1 VTLRIIGISG
11 GDLRGQNTE
20 SYSSAR
26 RKPARGLSTGA
37 LTDRETPPGIA
48 CHVPVTNGRYK
59 SAVAVKTGDRASE
72 AELIDRLRCG
82 DQATF
87 TWLIDTYSPSLKR
100 LALAFVSLEAVAEEV
115 VQETWLAV
123 LTGIGRFEGRS
134 SLKTWLFKILTNRAK
149 TRAVR
154 EKRTVSFS
162 ELEPEDGDGRALSPE
177 RFLPPDHPSFPGHW
191 STSPHPWSAVAEQAV
206 LRRETMEVLRRGLEN
221 LPRSQRTVVMLR
233 DVEGWPAHEVCA
245 ALELSEANQR
255 VLLHRGRSRLRAIL
269 ETYFA
274 EDA

>member
-1 VTLRIIGISG
+1 MTLRISGTSG
-11 GDLRGQNTE
+11 GELRGQNCE
-20 SYSSAR
+20 GY
-26 RKPARGLSTGA
+26 
-37 LTDRETPPGIA
+37 RETPPGIA
-48 CHVPVTNGRYK
+48 CHVPVTKGRYE
-59 SAVAVKTGDRASE
+59 SAVALSTGDRTSE
-72 AELIDRLRCG
+72 ADLIDRLRRG
-82 DQATF
+82 EEAAF
-87 TWLIDTYSPSLKR
+87 TWLVDTYSPSLKR
-100 LALAFVSLEAVAEEV
+100 LALAFVSLDAVAEEV
-115 VQETWLAV
+115 VQETWLAL
-123 LTGIGRFEGRS
+123 LTGIGRFEARS

-149 TRAVR
+149 TRAAR
-154 EKRTVSFS
+154 EKRVLRFS
-162 ELEPEDGDGRALSPE
+162 ELGPEDGDGPVVSPE

-191 STSPHPWSAVAEQAV
+191 STPPHPWSVAGDQAV
-206 LRRETMEVLRRGLEN
+206 LRRETMDVLRRGLEN

>member
-1 VTLRIIGISG
+1 M
-11 GDLRGQNTE
+11 
-20 SYSSAR
+20 
-26 RKPARGLSTGA
+26 
-37 LTDRETPPGIA
+37 
-48 CHVPVTNGRYK
+48 PVTNGPYE
-59 SAVAVKTGDRASE
+59 SAVALKTGDRASE

-82 DQATF
+82 DQAAF
-87 TWLIDTYSPSLKR
+87 TWLVDTYSPSLKR
-100 LALAFVSLEAVAEEV
+100 LALVFVSVDAVAEDV
-115 VQETWLAV
+115 VQDTWLAV
-123 LTGIGRFEGRS
+123 LAGIGRFEGRS

-154 EKRTVSFS
+154 ENRTVRFS
-162 ELEPEDGDGRALSPE
+162 ELEPEDGDGPAVSAE

-206 LRRETMEVLRRGLEN
+206 LRRETMEVLRRALEN

-233 DVEGWPAHEVCA
+233 DVEGWPADEVCA
-245 ALELSEANQR
+245 ALELGEANQR
-255 VLLHRGRSRLRAIL
+255 VLLHRGRSRLRSIL